1 MRQTIT
7 KKQLVEEV
15 AKDSGVTVKVATNVI
30 NALFSNI
37 LGYTT
42 DGITVPL
49 KGFGKFER
57 VYYKTGFQKEL
68 RTKIQ
73 FTTSR
78 NLRWKVTKPTMPK
91 KED

>member
-7 KKQLVEEV
+7 KKQLIEEV
-15 AKDSGVTVKVATNVI
+15 AKDSGITVKLATEVV
-30 NALFSNI
+30 NALINNI
-37 LGYTT
+37 IGYTT
-42 DGITVPL
+42 DGITVPF

-78 NLRWKVTKPTMPK
+78 NLRWKVAKPTK
-91 KED
+91 HKED

>member
-7 KKQLVEEV
+7 KKDLIKEIAEET
-15 AKDSGVTVKVATNVI
+15 GVTVKVATNVI
-30 NALFSNI
+30 NALLNNI

-78 NLRWKVTKPTMPK
+78 NLRWRVTKPTK
-91 KED
+91 HTED

>member
-1 MRQTIT
+1 MSQTIT

-15 AKDSGVTVKVATNVI
+15 AKETGVTVKVATVVVNSLL
-30 NALFSNI
+30 NNI
-37 LGYTT
+37 VGYTT
-42 DGITVPL
+42 DGITVPF

-57 VYYKTGFQKEL
+57 VTYKTGFQKEL

-78 NLRWKVTKPTMPK
+78 ALRWKI
-91 KED
+91 

>member
-1 MRQTIT
+1 MSQTIT
-7 KKQLVEEV
+7 KKQLCEEV
-15 AKDSGVTVKVATNVI
+15 AQDAGVTVKVASDVI
-30 NALFSNI
+30 NSLLNNI
-37 LGYTT
+37 VGYTT

-57 VYYKTGFQKEL
+57 VQYKTGFQKEL

-78 NLRWKVTKPTMPK
+78 NLRWKV
-91 KED
+91 

>member
-57 VYYKTGFQKEL
+57 VTYKTGFQKEL
-68 RTKIQ
+68 RSKIQ

-78 NLRWKVTKPTMPK
+78 NLRWKATKSTKHM
-91 KED
+91 ED